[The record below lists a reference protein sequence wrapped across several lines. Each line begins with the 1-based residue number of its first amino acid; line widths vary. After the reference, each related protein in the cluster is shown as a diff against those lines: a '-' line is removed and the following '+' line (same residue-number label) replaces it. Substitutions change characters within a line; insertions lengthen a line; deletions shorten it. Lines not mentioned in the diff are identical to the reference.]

1 MNENIQ
7 VREQKPHGT
16 TFGWA
21 KAFAIVAVFAILTSA
36 GLSWYFFSRLA
47 PGAVTFST
55 LSEETTKGQF
65 VSYISSM
72 QGQNNLQVA
81 TLRTQEEFGITSEK
95 KLFRYMPGG
104 VVEVAA
110 RVPCEITYSVQLKD
124 SEWAFHIRDNGRRLI
139 IVAPCIEFNKPA
151 IDLARYELR
160 VVKDSMIRD
169 SEEVKIALQN
179 QIPGLLDEVA
189 RKNID
194 SIRDTARI
202 SIKDFIEQWL
212 LNSFGD
218 KQIMTPVVDRVYFAD
233 EEHLFKSR
241 LFGDKSEPGAGL

>member
-1 MNENIQ
+1 MNDNIQ
-7 VREQKPHGT
+7 VREQNT
-16 TFGWA
+16 RSTSFGWA
-21 KAFAIVAVFAILTSA
+21 KAFAIVAVSAILTSG
-36 GLSWYFFSRLA
+36 GLFWYFFNRLA
-47 PGAVTFST
+47 PGAIILPT

-65 VSYISSM
+65 ISYVCSM
-72 QGQNNLQVA
+72 QAQNNLQVA
-81 TLRTQEEFGITSEK
+81 TLHTQEEFGITSEK
-95 KLFRYMPGG
+95 KLFSYMPGG

-110 RVPCEITYSVQLKD
+110 RVPCEITYNVPLKD
-124 SEWAFHIRDNGRRLI
+124 SEWAFYIRDQGRRLI
-139 IVAPCIEFNKPA
+139 IVAPDIGFNKPA

-169 SEEVKIALQN
+169 SEEVKLALQN
-179 QIPGLLDEVA
+179 QIPKLLDGVA
-189 RKNID
+189 QKNID

-241 LFGDKSEPGAGL
+241 LFGGETSASAGL